1 MWTAVRFRVQMFWM
15 KYLKHKVSQNVSV
28 SVCSCGFVCWR
39 ACVCLI
45 VDSQVVL
52 WGIENS
58 LQTTQC
64 PWCKHTICHHRLQ
77 CEISLPADFTP
88 AIFPDSLE
96 QIVIRDN

>member
-1 MWTAVRFRVQMFWM
+1 MDSCEIQSSDVLDEVFETQ
-15 KYLKHKVSQNVSV
+15 SQSKCVC
-28 SVCSCGFVCWR
+28 VCSCGFVCWR
-39 ACVCLI
+39 AFVCLI
-45 VDSQVVL
+45 ADSQVVL

-77 CEISLPADFTP
+77 CEIGLPADFTP